1 MNAKERAAELF
12 RETYGA
18 SPEGVVSAPGRV
30 NLIGDHTDY
39 TGGLV
44 LPAAL
49 NLETALAYRR
59 LEGEVRA
66 TSEASEETVAFRPGD
81 EGVEG
86 WGAYLAGTAWA
97 LRGAGCGLSGLELS
111 IASDV
116 PTGSGLSSSAALEVA
131 SARVWREVDGL
142 ALSDVD
148 IAKLCKRAENDY
160 VGVPSGIMDQFSSSV
175 PRPGEA
181 ILLDC
186 RSFDYRVLAVPEA
199 WCFVVIDS
207 NAPRT
212 LSGSAYA
219 ERVAECRE
227 VADILGLGSL
237 RELEPEG
244 FRDLYGNLLKRARH
258 VYHENRRVEEAAEV
272 LDTGNAVAFG
282 SLMTQSHV
290 SLRDDYEVS
299 SPALDRLVEASLVFE
314 ACYGARLTGAG
325 FGGCVVALVDTGD
338 KEAFCEHLL
347 ERVSTARVV
356 ASIC

>member
-1 MNAKERAAELF
+1 MRTRERAAKLF
-12 RETYGA
+12 ERTYGA
-18 SPEGVVSAPGRV
+18 APEGVVSAPGRV

-39 TGGLV
+39 TGGFV

-49 NLETALAYRR
+49 TLETALAYRR
-59 LEGEVRA
+59 LEGGVRA
-66 TSEASEETVAFRPGD
+66 SSEASEETVAFAPGD

-86 WGAYLAGTAWA
+86 WGSYLAGTAWA
-97 LRGAGCGLSGLELS
+97 LRGAGCNVSGLELS
-111 IASDV
+111 VASDV
-116 PTGSGLSSSAALEVA
+116 PTGAGLSSSAALEVA
-131 SARVWREVDGL
+131 TARAWREVDAL
-142 ALSDVD
+142 ALDDVEL
-148 IAKLCKRAENDY
+148 AELCKRAENDY
-160 VGVPSGIMDQFSSSV
+160 VGVPSGIMDQFASSV

-186 RSFDYRVLAVPEA
+186 RSLDYRVLAVPET
-199 WCFVVIDS
+199 WCFVVVDS

-212 LSGSAYA
+212 LAGSAYA

-227 VADILGLGSL
+227 IASILGLSSL

-272 LDTGNAVAFG
+272 LKEGGAVAFG

-325 FGGCVVALVDTGD
+325 FGGCVVALVDAGD
-338 KEAFCEHLL
+338 EDAFREHLL
-347 ERVSTARVV
+347 ERVPTAEVV
-356 ASIC
+356 AFI

>member
-1 MNAKERAAELF
+1 MRARERAARLF
-12 RETYGA
+12 EQVYGGE
-18 SPEGVVSAPGRV
+18 PEGVVSAPGRV

-59 LEGEVRA
+59 LEGAVRA
-66 TSEASEETVAFRPGD
+66 SSEASEETVAFSPGD

-86 WGAYLAGTAWA
+86 WGSYLAGTAWA
-97 LRGAGCGLSGLELS
+97 LRGAGCNLSGLELT

-116 PTGSGLSSSAALEVA
+116 PTGAGLSSSAALEVA
-131 SARVWREVDGL
+131 VARAWRALDAL
-142 ALSDVD
+142 ALGDVEL
-148 IAKLCKRAENDY
+148 AKLCKRAENDY
-160 VGVPSGIMDQFSSSV
+160 VGVPSGIMDQFASSV

-186 RSFDYRVLAVPEA
+186 RSLDYRVLAVPET
-199 WCFVVIDS
+199 WCFVVVDS

-212 LSGSAYA
+212 LAGSAYA

-227 VADILGLGSL
+227 IASILGLSSL
-237 RELEPEG
+237 RELEPDHL
-244 FRDLYGNLLKRARH
+244 RDLYGNLLKRARH

-272 LDTGNAVAFG
+272 LDAGNAVAFG

-325 FGGCVVALVDTGD
+325 FGGCVVALVDAGD
-338 KEAFCEHLL
+338 EEAFREHLL
-347 ERVSTARVV
+347 ERVPTARVV
-356 ASIC
+356 AFI